1 MRLAKT
7 ATEEEVNIPQQTNTG
22 YVTHRETQN
31 VMASCVSA
39 GSSQYKRGEREL
51 VCARSHRAAA
61 LRHDPQDGHREG
73 HQRRGPREGC

>member
-1 MRLAKT
+1 
-7 ATEEEVNIPQQTNTG
+7 
-22 YVTHRETQN
+22 
-31 VMASCVSA
+31 MASRVSA

-61 LRHDPQDGHREG
+61 LRHHPQDGHREG